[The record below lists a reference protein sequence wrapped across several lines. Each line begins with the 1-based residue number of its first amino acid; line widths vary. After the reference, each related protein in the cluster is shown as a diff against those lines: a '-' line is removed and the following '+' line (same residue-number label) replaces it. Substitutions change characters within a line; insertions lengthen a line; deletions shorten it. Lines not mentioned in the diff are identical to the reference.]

1 VDLACIFLLFLVLIG
16 LFISPVPLEI
26 TNTLWEIEHRTDM
39 ERSMIELLNITRIN
53 YCCYLDLQ
61 WFIDSIKSSLLLKY
75 HTLDHVMVIRLPN
88 SLFIRHRSP

>member
-1 VDLACIFLLFLVLIG
+1 MYFLLFWLNWLIE
-16 LFISPVPLEI
+16 SPVPLEI
-26 TNTLWEIEHRTDM
+26 TNTLREIEHRTDM

-75 HTLDHVMVIRLPN
+75 HTLDHVMVMQLPKD
-88 SLFIRHRSP
+88 LFIRHRSL

>member
-1 VDLACIFLLFLVLIG
+1 MYFLVVFGLIG

-26 TNTLWEIEHRTDM
+26 TNTLWEIEHRIDM
-39 ERSMIELLNITRIN
+39 ERSMREGLNITRIN

-75 HTLDHVMVIRLPN
+75 HTLDHA
-88 SLFIRHRSP
+88 FT